1 MKKSVILTAIV
12 LASIIAFAGC
22 GVKDVSEEASGE
34 AVIADKTNAPEITE
48 QVSLTTEHAATEEP
62 ADTEPALTHTE
73 TPSPSPTPVPSQVPS
88 PTQEPSATQAPTA
101 TPEPPA
107 TPSPSPTEAPTPTPT
122 PTPAPTPTPK
132 PTPTKTPSPTA
143 SPSPTPTATPAPTP
157 TATPASTAAPTPTP
171 VPTPTPTPAPQYKL
185 NELIKEGKQFSIG
198 FQFVLQSQPYEG
210 NYVGQG
216 ACSDGTYAYFILKPA
231 ADGEAIIAK
240 HDLKTGALIKRSG
253 PIYVFHG
260 NDMTYD
266 SARNLLYIAHG
277 SSEGKILTTV
287 DPDTLE
293 VVTQSVS
300 IKKGAGAI
308 TYSPER
314 DMFAISQGGKSLHFL
329 NSNLKVKSSIT
340 REVLEYTAQGMGSD
354 EDYIYFPMS
363 PKDSN
368 RDNVLVVYDWS
379 GNYVTTVHLDTDRE
393 SESMF
398 MVNGDYYVSFYF
410 GDGARLY
417 KLVFYVD

>member
-1 MKKSVILTAIV
+1 MKKSVILMAIV
-12 LASIIAFAGC
+12 LASLLASAGC
-22 GVKDVSEEASGE
+22 GVQDVREEASGE

-48 QVSLTTEHAATEEP
+48 PISLTTEPAASEEP
-62 ADTEPALTHTE
+62 ADSEPALTPAETSSPSPTQE
-73 TPSPSPTPVPSQVPS
+73 PYKVPSPTPETSVAPAPTGTPAPTRTPSPSPTKEPAPTPAPTQKPTPTPAKTPS
-88 PTQEPSATQAPTA
+88 PTASPAPTPTA
-101 TPEPPA
+101 TPTA
-107 TPSPSPTEAPTPTPT
+107 TPAPTAAPT
-122 PTPAPTPTPK
+122 PTPAPTPAP
-132 PTPTKTPSPTA
+132 TPSPE
-143 SPSPTPTATPAPTP
+143 
-157 TATPASTAAPTPTP
+157 
-171 VPTPTPTPAPQYKL
+171 YKL
-185 NELIKEGKQFSIG
+185 NELIKEGKQFSVG

-216 ACSDGTYAYFILKPA
+216 ACSEGTYAYFILKPA

-240 HDLKTGALIKRSG
+240 HDLKTGALVKRSG

-266 SARNLLYIAHG
+266 SAKNLLYIAHG

-329 NSNLKVKSSIT
+329 NNNLKVTSSIT
-340 REVLEYTAQGMGSD
+340 REVLGYTAQGMGSD